1 MFPFCP
7 FLAPSLYLRN
17 FPVGHRP
24 TFAHSHALMQPPP
37 PQASHRSW
45 SRRLS
50 QVLLDSLPLRASP
63 CASATHTEDSGHA
76 QQQQRMAGVVALSS
90 PERGG
95 GEGFVGCGSSPQV
108 TLVLPAGAQA
118 AAAVEP
124 GGGRRPQLAAQPAVS
139 RELGYWTACGRHH
152 SSVKCTPAE
161 RCHQPCLTAWPS
173 TCLA

>member
-1 MFPFCP
+1 MCEWPDRFSP
-7 FLAPSLYLRN
+7 
-17 FPVGHRP
+17 G
-24 TFAHSHALMQPPP
+24 

-76 QQQQRMAGVVALSS
+76 QQQTQQQRMAGAVALSS

-95 GEGFVGCGSSPQV
+95 GERFLGCGSSPQV
-108 TLVLPAGAQA
+108 TLVLPAGGQA
-118 AAAVEP
+118 AAAAEA

-139 RELGYWTACGRHH
+139 KELGYRSA
-152 SSVKCTPAE
+152 
-161 RCHQPCLTAWPS
+161 
-173 TCLA
+173 